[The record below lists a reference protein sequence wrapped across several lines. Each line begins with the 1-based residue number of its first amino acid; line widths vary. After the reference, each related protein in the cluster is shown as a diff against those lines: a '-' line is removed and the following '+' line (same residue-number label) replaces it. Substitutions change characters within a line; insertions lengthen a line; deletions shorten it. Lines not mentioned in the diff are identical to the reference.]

1 MSQLMNGLSLK
12 SSEDDFM
19 QLGSF
24 EDLDRLWANSNR
36 QDIER
41 AIRKYSNCL
50 AALIQNVKHG
60 EGSKRAT
67 MILNNINEMM
77 KKEWAVPTHGHEL
90 G

>member
-1 MSQLMNGLSLK
+1 MNG
-12 SSEDDFM
+12 SSSKNSEEDFM
-19 QLGSF
+19 LGSF
-24 EDLDRLWANSNR
+24 EDLDRLCANSNQ

-50 AALIQNVKHG
+50 DALVQNVKNG
-60 EGSKRAT
+60 EGSKRAP

-77 KKEWAVPTHGHEL
+77 KKAWAVPTHGHEL